1 MSEIILEIP
10 KVFLQE
16 TFIPRQ
22 GANSF
27 SNKLLHYFLEH
38 YKDKTLI
45 LLTDATEQEF
55 EIFKAS
61 LDKNRALVHATYSN
75 LEEII
80 SKYKSIEFT
89 FISDLNIVRFLKF
102 RNYFKLKVPVIGL
115 IHALGT
121 RDHIQTLENVAKN
134 LSSIDCLICPSKS
147 TERTVYK
154 LADKLDLPILKETTQ
169 VINHGID

>member
-61 LDKNRALVHATYSN
+61 
-75 LEEII
+75 
-80 SKYKSIEFT
+80 
-89 FISDLNIVRFLKF
+89 
-102 RNYFKLKVPVIGL
+102 
-115 IHALGT
+115 
-121 RDHIQTLENVAKN
+121 
-134 LSSIDCLICPSKS
+134 
-147 TERTVYK
+147 
-154 LADKLDLPILKETTQ
+154 
-169 VINHGID
+169 